1 MPQVCATPTHCQC
14 AAPHAACALV
24 CRTLALILTLVLFL
38 PLLRVLCAGARDGS
52 LFFWN
57 IANGALLKR
66 YRAHKGQVS
75 ALTPMSFNGYVPPCS
90 MAAGASG
97 QIWLSGGT
105 DGMLKLW
112 DAREKASVMT
122 KELHTP
128 SGVGVLEPVPT
139 IVSPGSLVMSG
150 GADNFVH
157 LLDARRNL
165 EPIYS
170 WQAPHKNCIYSC
182 LSVGMVPERMGGTRG
197 AGNMSPHSTLLF
209 LLFFARTSISIFV
222 DTHSVRTLR

>member
-1 MPQVCATPTHCQC
+1 VYT
-14 AAPHAACALV
+14 
-24 CRTLALILTLVLFL
+24 
-38 PLLRVLCAGARDGS
+38 GARDGS

-90 MAAGASG
+90 MAAGDSG
-97 QIWLSGGT
+97 QVWLSGGT

-112 DAREKASVMT
+112 DAREKASVMA

-170 WQAPHKNCIYSC
+170 WQTPHKNCIYSC
-182 LSVGMVPERMGGTRG
+182 LSIGMVPERMGGTRG
-197 AGNMSPHSTLLF
+197 AGNPPPHSPH
-209 LLFFARTSISIFV
+209 
-222 DTHSVRTLR
+222 